1 MIRSERLRDGAVVVV
16 VAAAA
21 LLAYQ
26 VTFRA
31 GFVWDDHALILESTL
46 LRGPLSRIWFS
57 AAATDYWPLTWT
69 TFWLEDRA
77 FGLVAGPFHA
87 VNVGLHV
94 ATSLLLW
101 RLLQSLRV
109 PGAAVA
115 GLLFALHPAAVESV
129 AWISER
135 KNVLSAVFFFGSLL
149 VWTRFDEEG
158 RRRDG
163 VVSFLLYLLALLA
176 KTSVVML
183 PFVQLGIALWRR
195 GTISRRDLLR
205 TAPFFLL
212 SAGFGALTIWFQVA
226 HVVRGEIAERG
237 IAERIGGMGW
247 ALLSYVQKA
256 FVPVEL
262 ALVYPRWPVEPGS
275 AGFWIPVVLVA
286 AAAAGAGA
294 IARRP
299 WGRPV
304 AFGLGYHAL
313 MVLPVLGLL
322 DMAYFAVAPVSNH
335 LQYLALAAPCALAGA
350 GLAVLYRHLPYVA
363 VAVGAIGSL
372 ALGVDAHRRAAA
384 FENDLRLWEAAS
396 RDSPRSLYAALSHAQ
411 ELAARVSVGAAIQ
424 ELEAFIARSPDEA
437 DRRLARAHA
446 LVYLR
451 RPSEAA
457 SEALAA
463 EGIRSDVQ
471 RQIELGRFLVTAGFP
486 GDAIRVLSAQ
496 APRSPRSAD
505 VRYWLAAALWRAG
518 RPAEARQVI
527 DEGLR
532 VSPRDPKLLRAD
544 RLFEGEGVSRPR
556 TGEAPQ

>member
-1 MIRSERLRDGAVVVV
+1 MTRSERLRDGAVVVV
-16 VAAAA
+16 VATAAV
-21 LLAYQ
+21 LAYQ
-26 VTFRA
+26 SAFRA
-31 GFVWDDHALILESTL
+31 GFVWDDHSLIVESAL

-57 AAATDYWPLTWT
+57 ADATDYWPLTWT
-69 TFWLEDRA
+69 TFWLESRA
-77 FGLVAGPFHA
+77 FGLIAGPFHA

-94 ATSLLLW
+94 VASLLLW
-101 RLLQSLRV
+101 RLLRSLRV

-115 GLLFALHPAAVESV
+115 GLLFALHPVAVESV

-149 VWTRFDEEG
+149 AWTRFDEGG

-163 VVSFLLYLLALLA
+163 VLSFLLYLLALLA

-183 PFVQLGIALWRR
+183 PFVQLGISLWRR
-195 GTISRRDLLR
+195 GTITRRDLLR

-212 SAGFGALTIWFQVA
+212 SAGFAALTIWFQFA

-237 IAERIGGMGW
+237 IAERIGGTGW

-256 FVPVEL
+256 FVPVDL
-262 ALVYPRWPVEPGS
+262 ALVYPRWPVDPGS
-275 AGFWIPVVLVA
+275 ATFWIPVALVLA
-286 AAAAGAGA
+286 AAATTWA
-294 IARRP
+294 IARRS
-299 WGRPV
+299 WGRPI

-350 GLAVLYRHLPYVA
+350 GLAMLYRRLPYVA
-363 VAVGAIGSL
+363 VAAGAVVSL
-372 ALGVDAHRRAAA
+372 ALAVDTQRRAAA

-396 RDSPRSLYAALSHAQ
+396 RDSPRSLYAALSHAE
-411 ELAARVSVGAAIQ
+411 ELAARVSIGAAVA

-457 SEALAA
+457 SEALASA
-463 EGIRSDVQ
+463 GIRPDVQ
-471 RQIELGRFLVTAGFP
+471 RQIEIGRFLVTAGFP
-486 GDAIRVLSAQ
+486 DDAIRVLSAQ
-496 APRSPRSAD
+496 ALRSPRSAD
-505 VRYWLAAALWRAG
+505 VHYWLGAALWRAG
-518 RPAEARQVI
+518 RPAEARQAI
-527 DEGLR
+527 EEGLR
-532 VSPRDPKLLRAD
+532 VSPRDPKLVRALG
-544 RLFEGEGVSRPR
+544 LFEARP
-556 TGEAPQ
+556 

>member
-26 VTFRA
+26 AAFRA
-31 GFVWDDHALILESTL
+31 GFVWDDHSLILESTL
-46 LRGPLSRIWFS
+46 LRGPLSRVWFS
-57 AAATDYWPLTWT
+57 ADATDYWPLTWT
-69 TFWLEDRA
+69 TLWVESRA
-77 FGLVAGPFHA
+77 FGLAAGPFHA

-94 ATSLLLW
+94 VASLLLW
-101 RLLQSLRV
+101 RLLRSLRV

-149 VWTRFDEEG
+149 AWARFDEGG

-195 GTISRRDLLR
+195 GTIVRRDLLR
-205 TAPFFLL
+205 AAPFFLL

-237 IAERIGGMGW
+237 IAERIGGAGW
-247 ALLSYVQKA
+247 ALASYVQKA
-256 FVPVEL
+256 FVPVDL

-275 AGFWIPVVLVA
+275 ASFWVPLALVA
-286 AAAAGAGA
+286 AAVAGTWA
-294 IARRP
+294 IARRS

-335 LQYLALAAPCALAGA
+335 LQYLALAAPCALAGS
-350 GLAVLYRHLPYVA
+350 GLAILYRRLPYVA
-363 VAVGAIGSL
+363 VAVGAVGVL
-372 ALGVDAHRRAAA
+372 ALGVDTHRRAAA
-384 FENDLRLWEAAS
+384 FESDLRLWEAAS
-396 RDSPRSLYAALSHAQ
+396 RDSPRSLYATLSHAG
-411 ELAARVSVGAAIQ
+411 ELAAGVSIGAAVQ
-424 ELEAFIARSPDEA
+424 ELEAFITRSPDEA

-457 SEALAA
+457 SEAIAA
-463 EGIRSDVQ
+463 EGIRPDVQ
-471 RQIELGRFLVTAGFP
+471 RQIEIGRFLVTAGFP
-486 GDAIRVLSAQ
+486 ADAVRVLSAQ
-496 APRSPRSAD
+496 AARSPRSAD
-505 VRYWLAAALWRAG
+505 VRYWLGAALWRAG
-518 RPAEARQVI
+518 RPAEAQQAI
-527 DEGLR
+527 DDGLR
-532 VSPRDPKLLRAD
+532 ASPRDPKLLRA
-544 RLFEGEGVSRPR
+544 RKLFEAKP
-556 TGEAPQ
+556 

>member
-16 VAAAA
+16 VATAA

-26 VTFRA
+26 AVFRA
-31 GFVWDDHALILESTL
+31 GFVWDDHSLIVESAL

-57 AAATDYWPLTWT
+57 ADATDYWPLTWT
-69 TFWLEDRA
+69 TFWLETRA
-77 FGLVAGPFHA
+77 FGLSAGPFHA
-87 VNVGLHV
+87 VNVVLHIV
-94 ATSLLLW
+94 ASLLLW
-101 RLLQSLRV
+101 RLLRSLRV

-115 GLLFALHPAAVESV
+115 GLLFALHPVAVESV

-149 VWTRFDEEG
+149 AWARFDEGG

-183 PFVQLGIALWRR
+183 PFVQLGISLWRR
-195 GTISRRDLLR
+195 GTITRRDLLR

-212 SAGFGALTIWFQVA
+212 SAGFAALTIWFQVA

-237 IAERIGGMGW
+237 IAERIGGAGW

-256 FVPVEL
+256 FVPVDL
-262 ALVYPRWPVEPGS
+262 ALVYPRWPVDPGS
-275 AGFWIPVVLVA
+275 AAFWIPAPSSLA
-286 AAAAGAGA
+286 AAATAWA
-294 IARRP
+294 IARRS

-350 GLAVLYRHLPYVA
+350 GLAILYRRLPYVA
-363 VAVGAIGSL
+363 VAVGAVVSL
-372 ALGVDAHRRAAA
+372 ALAVDTQRRAAA

-396 RDSPRSLYAALSHAQ
+396 RDSPRSLYAALSHAE
-411 ELAARVSVGAAIQ
+411 ELAAQRQ
-424 ELEAFIARSPDEA
+424 HRSRG
-437 DRRLARAHA
+437 RRNWRHSSP
-446 LVYLR
+446 VLR
-451 RPSEAA
+451 TRPIGDSPGRTRWSTCAGQSEAA
-457 SEALAA
+457 SEALASA
-463 EGIRSDVQ
+463 GIRPDVQ
-471 RQIELGRFLVTAGFP
+471 RQIEIGRFLVTSGFP
-486 GDAIRVLSAQ
+486 DDAIRVLSAQ
-496 APRSPRSAD
+496 ALRSPRSAD
-505 VRYWLAAALWRAG
+505 VRYWLGAALWRAG

-532 VSPRDPKLLRAD
+532 VSPRDPKLVRA
-544 RLFEGEGVSRPR
+544 RGLFEARP
-556 TGEAPQ
+556 